1 MDHGGQNSIMIQ
13 VTETISIDESEII
26 EKFIHASGPGG
37 QNINKVATAVE
48 LRFDVANSPNLPD
61 DVRHRLIHSVGR
73 RMTQSG
79 VLIIHA
85 RRFRSQER
93 NRRDAVNRLVGMICR
108 ATERPNPRKKTKPT
122 KAAKQRR
129 LDAKRRRSGIKRM
142 RRSIED
148 SGN

>member
-1 MDHGGQNSIMIQ
+1 MIR
-13 VTETISIDESEII
+13 VTETIYIDENEIL

-48 LRFDVANSPNLPD
+48 LRFDVANSPNLSD
-61 DVRHRLIHSVGR
+61 DVRHRLIHIVGR
-73 RMTQSG
+73 RMTQNG

-93 NRRDAVNRLVGMICR
+93 NRRDAVNRLVGMIR
-108 ATERPNPRKKTKPT
+108 KAAERPKPRKKTKPT

-142 RRSIED
+142 RRLVED
-148 SGN
+148 SGNQTGG

>member
-1 MDHGGQNSIMIQ
+1 MIR
-13 VTETISIDESEII
+13 VTETISIDENEIL

-61 DVRHRLIHSVGR
+61 DVRQRLIHLVGR

-93 NRRDAVNRLVGMICR
+93 NRRDAVNRLVGMIRR
-108 ATERPNPRKKTKPT
+108 AAERPKPRQKTKPT

-129 LDAKRRRSGIKRM
+129 MDAKRRRSGIKRM
-142 RRSIED
+142 RRSVED
-148 SGN
+148 SGNQTGV

>member
-1 MDHGGQNSIMIQ
+1 MIR
-13 VTETISIDESEII
+13 VTETISIDENEIL

-37 QNINKVATAVE
+37 QNVNKVATAVE

-61 DVRHRLIHSVGR
+61 DVRQRLIHLVGR

-93 NRRDAVNRLVGMICR
+93 NRHDAVNRLVGMIRR
-108 ATERPNPRKKTKPT
+108 AAERPKPRQKTKPT

-148 SGN
+148 SGNQTGV

>member
-1 MDHGGQNSIMIQ
+1 MIRI
-13 VTETISIDESEII
+13 TETISIHENEIL

-61 DVRHRLIHSVGR
+61 DVRQRLIQLVGR

-79 VLIIHA
+79 VMIIHA
-85 RRFRSQER
+85 SRFRSQER
-93 NRRDAVNRLVGMICR
+93 NRRDAVSRLVGMIRR
-108 ATERPNPRKKTKPT
+108 AAERPKPRQKTKPT

-129 LDAKRRRSGIKRM
+129 LDAKHRRSGIKRM
-142 RRSIED
+142 RRSVED
-148 SGN
+148 SGNKGV

>member
-1 MDHGGQNSIMIQ
+1 MIR
-13 VTETISIDESEII
+13 VTETISIDENEIL

-61 DVRHRLIHSVGR
+61 DVRQRLIHLVGR
-73 RMTQSG
+73 RMTHSG
-79 VLIIHA
+79 ILIIHA

-93 NRRDAVNRLVGMICR
+93 NRHDAVDRLVGMIRR
-108 ATERPNPRKKTKPT
+108 AAERPKPRQKTKPT

-129 LDAKRRRSGIKRM
+129 MDAKRRRSGIKRM
-142 RRSIED
+142 RRSVED
-148 SGN
+148 SGNQTGV

>member
-1 MDHGGQNSIMIQ
+1 MIR
-13 VTETISIDESEII
+13 VTKTISIDESEIL

-73 RMTQSG
+73 RITQSG

-93 NRRDAVNRLVGMICR
+93 NRRDAVNRLVEMIRR
-108 ATERPNPRKKTKPT
+108 AAERPKPRKKTKPT
-122 KAAKQRR
+122 KAARQRR
-129 LDAKRRRSGIKRM
+129 LNAKRRRSGIKRL
-142 RRSIED
+142 RRSVED

>member
-1 MDHGGQNSIMIQ
+1 MIR
-13 VTETISIDESEII
+13 VTETISINENEIL

-48 LRFDVANSPNLPD
+48 LRFDVANSQSLPD
-61 DVRHRLIHSVGR
+61 DVRQRLIHLVGR

-79 VLIIHA
+79 VLIVHA
-85 RRFRSQER
+85 KRFRSQER
-93 NRRDAVNRLVGMICR
+93 NRRDAVNRLVAMIRR
-108 ATERPNPRKKTKPT
+108 AAERPKPRQKTKPT

-142 RRSIED
+142 RRSVED
-148 SGN
+148 SGNQTGV